1 MARFYDT
8 LKIEYGKCPPDCT
21 LCEEACI
28 KVKYGDSQG
37 VSRIQAVHAPQ
48 AKFHGAM
55 TCHQC
60 SQPACLEICPT
71 QAITKSDSDG
81 IVRIN
86 EQKCVGCGLCTLAC
100 QYGGVYYD
108 SEAGKSVKCDRC
120 DGDPACVKVCPY
132 NVLSFI
138 NNTET
143 IRSYFSTED
152 LFTQGVG
159 LCSGCPIE
167 TMSRV
172 TGKVLG
178 DNIVI
183 FGTPGCCSR
192 ITQGIGMQASA
203 RVPCYFCLMTNA
215 ASTAAGTKRYFQK
228 TGQDIMTVA
237 MVGDGATADVGFA
250 GLSGAAEN
258 GENIIYI
265 CFDNEAYM
273 ATGVQSSST
282 TPLSAWTFT
291 SPVGQHARGKA
302 RPAKYMPIIMAD
314 HGIPYTATATV
325 SNLEDYARKLT
336 KAKQIKDGLVYIHLF
351 SPCWTGWRG
360 EEDGSVEVSRMAV
373 ETNYFPLWECERGE
387 YRLNYTPKH
396 RLPIQEFTKLMG
408 RFNHLK
414 ENDIEAFQEMVDK
427 RFNLIES
434 LTRLKTK
441 T

>member
-1 MARFYDT
+1 MAKFYDA
-8 LKIEYGKCPPDCT
+8 LKIERGKCPPDCRV
-21 LCEEACI
+21 CEEACL
-28 KVKYGDSQG
+28 KVKYGDG
-37 VSRIQAVHAPQ
+37 HGISRIQTVYAPQ
-48 AKFHGAM
+48 VKFHGAM
-55 TCHQC
+55 TCCQC
-60 SQPACLEICPT
+60 SQPACTEICPT
-71 QAITKSDSDG
+71 RAITKSESDG

-86 EQKCVGCGLCTLAC
+86 EERCVACGLCALAC
-100 QYGGVYYD
+100 SYGGVYYD
-108 SEAGKSVKCDRC
+108 PEAGKSVKCDRC
-120 DGDPACVKVCPY
+120 DGDPECVKACPY
-132 NVLSFI
+132 HVLSFI
-138 NNTET
+138 NNTEA

-167 TMSRV
+167 TMSRI

-178 DNIVI
+178 DNIVL

-192 ITQGIGMQASA
+192 ITQGIGLQASA

-215 ASTAAGTKRYFQK
+215 ASTAAGTKRYYQK
-228 TGQDIMTVA
+228 MGQEILAVA

-250 GLSGAAEN
+250 GLSGVAER

-273 ATGVQSSST
+273 ATGIQSSGT

-291 SPVGQHARGKA
+291 SPVGQYARGKK
-302 RPAKYMPIIMAD
+302 RPSKYMPLIMAA

-325 SNLEDYARKLT
+325 SHLEDYAKKLT
-336 KAKQIKDGLVYIHLF
+336 KAKQVKDGLVYIHIF
-351 SPCWTGWRG
+351 SPCWTGWRAD
-360 EEDGSVEVSRMAV
+360 ENSSVEISRMAV

-387 YRLNYTPKH
+387 YRFNYTP
-396 RLPIQEFTKLMG
+396 RQPLPIQNFTRLMG
-408 RFNHLK
+408 RFDHLK
-414 ENDIEAFQEMVDK
+414 DGDIEMFQKMVDD
-427 RFNLIES
+427 RFSLIES